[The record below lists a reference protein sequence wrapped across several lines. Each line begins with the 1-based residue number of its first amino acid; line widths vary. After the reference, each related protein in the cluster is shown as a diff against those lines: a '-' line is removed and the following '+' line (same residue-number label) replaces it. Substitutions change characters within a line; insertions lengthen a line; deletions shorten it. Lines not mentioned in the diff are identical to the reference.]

1 MKNHFMPVWGFLL
14 RYKRPC
20 RTLYKRLPFPK
31 RLRYASGMLQNSLTK
46 LLGVQII
53 LMFVATPHSSSS
65 MSSSYCCIEVKMP
78 HNSLHRLFGQQKGK
92 ILAPTYNITVHGKV
106 GNKHSIFRA
115 ASLWIFNC
123 SRCAPLNY
131 SGERYPTKNTWWLL
145 TICSS
150 PFVVKIH
157 VRWKPPK
164 TCHNPGLICSATTC
178 PISALSHII
187 SGLSST

>member
-1 MKNHFMPVWGFLL
+1 MLIATKTHCTSLSVLAEVLNFGFSGLVNNHFMPVWGFLL

-78 HNSLHRLFGQQKGK
+78 HNSLHRLK
-92 ILAPTYNITVHGKV
+92 T
-106 GNKHSIFRA
+106 
-115 ASLWIFNC
+115 LW
-123 SRCAPLNY
+123 A
-131 SGERYPTKNTWWLL
+131 TK
-145 TICSS
+145 
-150 PFVVKIH
+150 
-157 VRWKPPK
+157 RQ
-164 TCHNPGLICSATTC
+164 NPGAYLQHHCAWKSRK
-178 PISALSHII
+178 
-187 SGLSST
+187 